1 MFAASHIGREHV
13 RIGRNNQDGVFSSRR
28 VVVVT
33 DGCSSQPQSE
43 VGAQLGA
50 RFLGQ
55 WLTAHPEL
63 SADLPARATLAL
75 TDYLVNAVAPFGAEG
90 EQVLERAFLFTFL
103 AAIHSGE
110 QAMIFGLGDGA
121 FLVDDAL
128 VRLDPGP
135 ENAPPYC
142 AYRLTNAGSRPESR
156 LHFFGEARRVGV
168 MTDGLEPLAP
178 ARVLALFDDSEALR
192 RNPLTLQRRLNVLA
206 QAERFPDDATLALV
220 EG

>member
-13 RIGRNNQDGVFSSRR
+13 RIGRNNQDGVFSSPR

-55 WLTAHPEL
+55 WLCAQPGVSSELPERAAQAL
-63 SADLPARATLAL
+63 TEYLARA
-75 TDYLVNAVAPFGAEG
+75 VEPFGADREAL
-90 EQVLERAFLFTFL
+90 LERAFLFTFL
-103 AAIHSGE
+103 AAVQVGE
-110 QAMIFGLGDGA
+110 RAIIFGVGDGA
-121 FLVDDAL
+121 FLVDDTL
-128 VRLDPGP
+128 VRLDAGP

-142 AYRLTNAGSRPESR
+142 AYRLTTTGSKPEPT
-156 LHFFGEARRVGV
+156 LHFLGDARRVAV

-178 ARVLALFDDSEALR
+178 ARVLALVDDGEALR
-192 RNPLTLQRRLNVLA
+192 RNALTLQRRLNVLA
-206 QAERFPDDATLALV
+206 QAERLSDDATLALV
-220 EG
+220 ER